1 MHAQFNQ
8 AQTLLDLHQ
17 QDDIFVMPNAWDA
30 GSAKLL
36 AAAGFKAIA
45 TTSAGIAFSLGRPD
59 SENAVSRDEMLQA
72 IKNIVQAVDLP
83 VSADLEAGFGS
94 RPAVV
99 AETIQM
105 AIEVGVVGG
114 NIEDFTGNRQKPLF
128 DRILATDRIQ
138 AARVAANNQLL
149 PFVLTARTDCYL
161 VEHPKPFA
169 EALERAQLYC
179 EAGADC
185 IFIPGVRDL
194 NLIEQLVQ
202 QIPKPLTV
210 VVGLKG
216 SPFTVQ
222 QLADIGVRR
231 ITIGGSL
238 ARATYALIRKAAQE
252 MMIKGQFSY
261 AEEQIPD
268 GELCEFFASFSTNLS

>member
-1 MHAQFNQ
+1 MTDLVTKAAKFH
-8 AQTLLDLHQ
+8 TLHEQ
-17 QDDIFVMPNAWDA
+17 NHTFVMPNAWDC
-30 GSAKLL
+30 GSAKML
-36 AAAGFKAIA
+36 AVAGFPAIA

-59 SENAVSRDEMLQA
+59 SENAVSKVDMLDRVQQIA
-72 IKNIVQAVDLP
+72 QAVNLP
-83 VSADLEAGFGS
+83 VSADLEAGFGIA
-94 RPAVV
+94 PAMV
-99 AETIQM
+99 AQTIQQ
-105 AIEVGVVGG
+105 AIQAGVVGG
-114 NIEDFTGNRQKPLF
+114 NIEDFSGDKVKPLF
-128 DRILATDRIQ
+128 ELMLATERIH
-138 AARVAANNQLL
+138 AARLAADQMQI

-161 VEHPKPFA
+161 VDHPEPFK
-169 EALERAQLYC
+169 EALKRAQLYC

-185 IFIPGVRDL
+185 IFVPGVRDL
-194 NLIEQLVQ
+194 NTIEQLVMH
-202 QIPKPLTV
+202 IPKPLTV

-252 MMIKGQFSY
+252 MVINGQFSY

-268 GELCEFFASFSTNLS
+268 GELCAFFTNYKH

>member
-8 AQTLLDLHQ
+8 AQTLLDFHQ

-268 GELCEFFASFSTNLS
+268 GELCEFFANFSTNLS

>member
-128 DRILATDRIQ
+128 DRVLATGRIQ

-268 GELCEFFASFSTNLS
+268 GELCEFFANH

>member
-169 EALERAQLYC
+169 EALERSQLYC

-268 GELCEFFASFSTNLS
+268 GELCEFFANFSTNLS

>member
-1 MHAQFNQ
+1 
-8 AQTLLDLHQ
+8 L
-17 QDDIFVMPNAWDA
+17 
-30 GSAKLL
+30 
-36 AAAGFKAIA
+36 
-45 TTSAGIAFSLGRPD
+45 
-59 SENAVSRDEMLQA
+59 
-72 IKNIVQAVDLP
+72 
-83 VSADLEAGFGS
+83 
-94 RPAVV
+94 
-99 AETIQM
+99 
-105 AIEVGVVGG
+105 IE
-114 NIEDFTGNRQKPLF
+114 F
-128 DRILATDRIQ
+128 
-138 AARVAANNQLL
+138 NNQLL

-268 GELCEFFASFSTNLS
+268 GELCEFFANFSTNLS

>member
-8 AQTLLDLHQ
+8 AQTLLDFHQ

-45 TTSAGIAFSLGRPD
+45 TTSAGIAFSLGHPD

-268 GELCEFFASFSTNLS
+268 GELCEFFANH

>member
-45 TTSAGIAFSLGRPD
+45 TTSAGIAFSLGHPD

-268 GELCEFFASFSTNLS
+268 GELCEFFANH

>member
-222 QLADIGVRR
+222 QLADIGVCR

>member
-8 AQTLLDLHQ
+8 AQTLLDFHQ

-128 DRILATDRIQ
+128 DRI
-138 AARVAANNQLL
+138 
-149 PFVLTARTDCYL
+149 
-161 VEHPKPFA
+161 
-169 EALERAQLYC
+169 
-179 EAGADC
+179 
-185 IFIPGVRDL
+185 
-194 NLIEQLVQ
+194 
-202 QIPKPLTV
+202 
-210 VVGLKG
+210 
-216 SPFTVQ
+216 
-222 QLADIGVRR
+222 
-231 ITIGGSL
+231 
-238 ARATYALIRKAAQE
+238 
-252 MMIKGQFSY
+252 
-261 AEEQIPD
+261 
-268 GELCEFFASFSTNLS
+268 